1 MSDNFTSLTFID
13 CETTGLGPEDEI
25 WELAAVRRY
34 EPDGAEY
41 ALHIQIEHD
50 RGKADLLPP
59 KFHQDYL
66 DRYNPEVALPV
77 REAAD
82 KIRAFLLPGVQIAPT
97 RRVHQTHLVGAN
109 PAFDAAMLGRLLNRF
124 DLGSPWHYHLID
136 LEAVTVGH
144 MLARGTMPPIPW
156 RSDDLAEALG
166 LSMTDDDGNPVYDRH
181 TAMGDVEWCRD
192 WWDALNGV
200 EQYVKFEEQ
209 PLVRNHSSWCP
220 RHQSLEA
227 FHHDQC
233 IRCYDRGD
241 NEDDE

>member
-166 LSMTDDDGNPVYDRH
+166 LSMTDDDGNPEWGGAIRQVRGT
-181 TAMGDVEWCRD
+181 TARS
-192 WWDALNGV
+192 
-200 EQYVKFEEQ
+200 Q
-209 PLVRNHSSWCP
+209 PLELVSEASEPGGIPP
-220 RHQSLEA
+220 RSVHQMLRPRR
-227 FHHDQC
+227 Q
-233 IRCYDRGD
+233 
-241 NEDDE
+241 